1 MYQKRI
7 VFLALTLWLAIQS
20 MAHISL
26 KDTVIRLDDIEIKT
40 SRLNHFGLGI
50 AVDRVDSRLLR
61 MNSTLSLSGLF
72 FSHSGI
78 SMKRYGPG
86 GLSTLSIRGGNA
98 AHTAVLWNGINIQ
111 SPMNGMSNLTVFPS
125 FLIDNISVQRGGS
138 GSLYGSGAVGGVI
151 HISDI
156 GRFHQQNNITCMAGY
171 GSFNKQ
177 DYIFSAKT
185 GDNTYAF
192 TMKFYIQSADN
203 DFAFRNTTR
212 IGNPMEKQ
220 TNAGMRSY
228 GFMPGLQVRTSK
240 KSILSISTLYQKF
253 TKDIQ
258 TMMTNILPN
267 QDNQTDMNL
276 IFTANWKY
284 VGSKQTFLVKNGV
297 IRNRIILTDNSLPN
311 PEDEP
316 LSDNIG
322 NSVINEV
329 ESRFVIQ
336 EGHILNIGLNFTHES
351 GESMGYLNKAIRDR
365 LAIFSSWK
373 ILDIFS
379 GLEAVLS
386 FRQEFEKH
394 INHPVTYSLGTDYHL
409 TDHILFKGNISKNYR
424 IPSFNDLYWKPD
436 TYARGNPSLNPES
449 GYSAEIGSVQ
459 VLETGTAKMEFSQTL
474 YKNTMNDLILWLP
487 DNIGIWYPENKEK
500 AETSGLELK
509 GKGEWQFKKV
519 NFDFNTFYTLI
530 HSKLT
535 CSDAYDNKPV
545 IYVPRH
551 KVMASLTCHYKDLS
565 VDFTFNH
572 NSNRYYDHSHTLPGY
587 SIGDLTVQYKFPVK
601 GNLLNAS
608 FRVDNLWNT
617 EYQTIAWYAM
627 PLRSYQL
634 ALKIQIN
641 TKYPK

>member
-7 VFLALTLWLAIQS
+7 VFLALTLWLSLQS
-20 MAHISL
+20 LAHVSL

-40 SRLNHFGLGI
+40 SRLNNFGLGI

-78 SMKRYGPG
+78 SMKQYGPG

-111 SPMNGMSNLTVFPS
+111 SPMNGMSNLSVFPS

-156 GRFHQQNNITCMAGY
+156 GRFHQQNNVTCMAGY

-192 TMKFYIQSADN
+192 TMKFYIQSTDN
-203 DFAFRNTTR
+203 DFAYRNTTR

-228 GFMPGLQVRTSK
+228 GFIPGLQVRTSK

-253 TKDIQ
+253 SKDIQ

-267 QDNQTDMNL
+267 QDNQADVNL
-276 IFTANWKY
+276 ILTANWKY
-284 VGSKQTFLVKNGV
+284 VDSKYTFLVKSGV
-297 IRNRIILTDNSLPN
+297 VRNRIVLTDKSLPN

-316 LSDNIG
+316 IADNTG
-322 NSVINEV
+322 NSMINEV

-365 LAIFSSWK
+365 MAIFSSWK
-373 ILDIFS
+373 ILNIIS
-379 GLEAVLS
+379 GLETVLS
-386 FRQEFEKH
+386 FRQEYEKH
-394 INHPVTYSLGTDYHL
+394 SNHPVTYSLGTDYHL
-409 TDHILFKGNISKNYR
+409 TDHILIKGNISKNYR

-459 VLETGTAKMEFSQTL
+459 VLETETGEMEFSQTL

-487 DNIGIWYPENKEK
+487 DNKGIWYPENKEK

-519 NFDFNTFYTLI
+519 KFDVTAFYTLI
-530 HSKLT
+530 HSTLT
-535 CSDAYDNKPV
+535 SSDAYNNKPV

-551 KVMASLTCHYKDLS
+551 KAMASVACHYKDLS

-572 NSNRYYDHSHTLPGY
+572 NSKRYYDHSHTLPEY

-601 GNLLNAS
+601 GNRLNAS
-608 FRVDNLWNT
+608 FRIGNLWNT

-641 TKYPK
+641 TKYP